1 MIGAAMATD
10 KPIIALHLTRPP
22 IEIPD
27 REKLGMASFFEAAKG
42 AYIIRDYKPGTPKMG
57 TIFVQGT
64 STTSNIVKILPRL
77 DEAGLNVKLVAAVS
91 YELFKLQPES
101 YQKELISDGD
111 WLDSTVITNASR
123 KNMHDW
129 LNNKTA
135 EEYAMSSDWDNQW
148 RSGGSVD
155 ELTEE
160 AHISPDWLFKGIEKF
175 VKERDKR
182 LSRMKKML
190 DEVNG

>member
-1 MIGAAMATD
+1 
-10 KPIIALHLTRPP
+10 
-22 IEIPD
+22 
-27 REKLGMASFFEAAKG
+27 MASLYEAAKG
-42 AYIIRDYKPGTPKMG
+42 AYIIRDYKPDVPKMG

-64 STTSNIVKILPRL
+64 STTANIVKLLPKL
-77 DEAGLNVKLVAAVS
+77 DEAGLNVKLIAAVS
-91 YELFKLQPES
+91 YELFKMQPES
-101 YQKELISDGD
+101 YQKQIISDGD

-129 LNNKTA
+129 LANKTA

-160 AHISPDWLFKGIEKF
+160 AHISPNWLFKGIKKF
-175 VKERDKR
+175 VQERDKR
-182 LSRMKKML
+182 LSRMKKVL
-190 DEVNG
+190 NEVSG